1 MQTYEQLAR
10 QAARAYKRYFHNRDH
25 SAESLQAMEDAD
37 RKIVERFGEV
47 FIQVRRMGDPAAA
60 LVIYANRSAW
70 RQCKEPVSII
80 PFASV

>member
-1 MQTYEQLAR
+1 MTAYNQLAHE
-10 QAARAYKRYFHNRDH
+10 AARAYKRYFHDRDR

-37 RKIVERFGEV
+37 REIIERFGDV

-70 RQCKEPVSII
+70 RQHREPVTII

>member
-1 MQTYEQLAR
+1 MTYNDYAE
-10 QAARAYKRYFHNRDH
+10 QAARAYKRYFHDRDR

-37 RKIVERFGEV
+37 REIIERFGNV

-70 RQCKEPVSII
+70 RQCKEPVTII